1 MDSYDNVHNKW
12 KPEVQHHGP
21 DVPVILVGT
30 KKDLRDQVAP
40 NKRINKVPG
49 KRSSKDSITSSER
62 RVSQKK
68 NSGQGLQRS
77 STLTVE
83 ALSTDAGH
91 ALCDLIYA
99 VKYIECSA
107 KTGEG
112 VKEVFEEAIRAVVG
126 TINKPK
132 VKKHRCEIF

>member
-21 DVPVILVGT
+21 DVPLILIGT

-40 NKRINKVPG
+40 NKRLNKVPG
-49 KRSSKDSITSSER
+49 KRSSKEDCKTL
-62 RVSQKK
+62 QKK